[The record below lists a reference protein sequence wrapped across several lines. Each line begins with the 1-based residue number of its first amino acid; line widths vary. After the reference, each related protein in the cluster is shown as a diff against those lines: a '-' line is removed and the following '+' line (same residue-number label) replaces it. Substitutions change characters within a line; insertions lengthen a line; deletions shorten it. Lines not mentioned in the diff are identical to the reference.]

1 MSDLPVLEDLLR
13 EKAEANKLMLASVV
27 QRSIRCSGCGE
38 TQDTNIIGMLA
49 GYELLKAGW
58 TTDPP
63 RCPGCSELF

>member
-1 MSDLPVLEDLLR
+1 MAELPDLEEVLR
-13 EKAEANKLMLASVV
+13 EKVEANKLMLASVV

-38 TQDTNIIGMLA
+38 TQTTNIIGMVA
-49 GYELLKAGW
+49 GYELLKEGW